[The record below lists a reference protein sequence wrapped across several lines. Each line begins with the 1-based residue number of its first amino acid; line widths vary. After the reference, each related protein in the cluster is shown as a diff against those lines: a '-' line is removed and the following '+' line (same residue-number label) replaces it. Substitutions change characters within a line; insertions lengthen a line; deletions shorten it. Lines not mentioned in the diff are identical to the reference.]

1 MGVQMFLF
9 LSISSNVTQYS
20 ISVLSLQPKSIFIDN
35 LNSWPDAVSFI
46 SSSCMK
52 EYLDYD
58 ENVTGLLIR
67 LALFV
72 LFETLAQ

>member
-9 LSISSNVTQYS
+9 LSISSNATQYS
-20 ISVLSLQPKSIFIDN
+20 ISVLSLQTKSIFIGN

-52 EYLDYD
+52 EYLDCD

-72 LFETLAQ
+72 LFEMLAQ